1 MPRQRAIPLD
11 DVLLNATEASTIC
24 KVSRSRWDTYA
35 KRYPALIRGCRI
47 VQVNP
52 TGKGVAR
59 WLKSAVVEH
68 IHRELPRDRESK
80 S

>member
-1 MPRQRAIPLD
+1 MPRQRPIPLD
-11 DVLLNATEASTIC
+11 DVLLNAIEACTIC
-24 KVSRSRWDTYA
+24 KVSRSRWDDYA
-35 KRYPALIRGCRI
+35 KRYTALIRGCRI

-68 IHRELPRDRESK
+68 IHRELPREREPQS
-80 S
+80 